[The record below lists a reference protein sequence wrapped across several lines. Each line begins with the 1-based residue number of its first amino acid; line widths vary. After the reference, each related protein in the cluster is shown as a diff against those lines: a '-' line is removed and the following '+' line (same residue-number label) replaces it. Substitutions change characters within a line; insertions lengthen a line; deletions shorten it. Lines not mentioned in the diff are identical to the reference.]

1 MYASLLLPL
10 LASSHASAF
19 TTTMSP
25 AAVASRPTPPSAV
38 APVIVR
44 TTTATTTTATATA
57 TTALKMAI
65 DYNDPGVME
74 EFNTI
79 QSMEYDDVV
88 LELAQ
93 SGVRAPTDMNDMD
106 VKLMLVELRTVMK
119 GGAASGSASSSDPD
133 APPDRFGSAFEE
145 CLWTKPAFRRM
156 YDAIKAEGDHNRMN
170 VAAEYCNEPEGAR
183 SRYGASYGSFLL
195 EVEGALNARAEVVTP
210 RVKFGG
216 FPANMGEAG
225 LRMTLEAV
233 GAIEDMTVDVSD
245 DGITLVGEV
254 TFESVDVAKA
264 AIEQYD
270 GMDMGMGDKLKM
282 VSI

>member
-10 LASSHASAF
+10 LASSYASAF

-25 AAVASRPTPPSAV
+25 AAVASRPTPPSAA

-44 TTTATTTTATATA
+44 TTATATA
-57 TTALKMAI
+57 TTTLKMAI

-74 EFNTI
+74 EFNVI

-88 LELAQ
+88 FELAQ

-106 VKLMLVELRTVMK
+106 VKLMLVELRTVMR
-119 GGAASGSASSSDPD
+119 GGAGSGSTASDPD
-133 APPDRFGSAFEE
+133 VPPDKYGSSFEE
-145 CLWTKPAFRRM
+145 YLWTKPVFKKM
-156 YDAIKAEGDHNRMN
+156 YDSLKADGDHNRMN
-170 VAAEYCNEPEGAR
+170 VAAEYCNEPEGAQ
-183 SRYGASYGSFLL
+183 SRYGTSYGPFLL
-195 EVEGALNARAEVVTP
+195 EIESALNARAEITTP

-216 FPANMGEAG
+216 FPANMGETG
-225 LRMTLEAV
+225 LKMTLEAV
-233 GAIEDMTVDVSD
+233 GAIEDIAVEVSD

-254 TFESVDVAKA
+254 TFESVEVAKA

>member
-1 MYASLLLPL
+1 MYASSLLLPL
-10 LASSHASAF
+10 LASSYASAF

-44 TTTATTTTATATA
+44 TTATATA
-57 TTALKMAI
+57 TTTLNMAI

-119 GGAASGSASSSDPD
+119 GGPGSGSTSSSDPD
-133 APPDRFGSAFEE
+133 VPPDKYGSAFEE
-145 CLWTKPAFRRM
+145 YLWTKPVFKKM
-156 YDAIKAEGDHNRMN
+156 YDSLRADGDHNRMN

-195 EVEGALNARAEVVTP
+195 EIEGSLNARAEIVTP

-225 LRMTLEAV
+225 LKMTLEAV
-233 GAIEDMTVDVSD
+233 GVIEDMIVDVSD

-254 TFESVDVAKA
+254 TFESVEVAKA